1 MRCAVGVIYTLDFE
15 DFVQKSIKSIINNFK
30 NTYVLETI
38 IFWTYKQNIS
48 LKLIHLFFNAATKNL
63 KMTCVTHITFL
74 FDC

>member
-38 IFWTYKQNIS
+38 IFWTYKQNI
-48 LKLIHLFFNAATKNL
+48 IA
-63 KMTCVTHITFL
+63 C
-74 FDC
+74 